1 MRIFSA
7 AIGATF
13 AAFVTFEAT
22 GFTKESSCFVF
33 GRSSSKRVGG
43 GLEWA
48 SHLMLIPIE
57 VGARGTPPRL
67 MWHLRRERATTYFA
81 NSRTS
86 RSVSSWY
93 AACKDAFVTD
103 PYVSSAQT
111 A

>member
-7 AIGATF
+7 TIGSTF

-22 GFTKESSCFVF
+22 GFTRESSCLVF
-33 GRSSSKRVGG
+33 GRMSTKRVHGG
-43 GLEWA
+43 VERA
-48 SHLMLIPIE
+48 SQLTVVPIE

-67 MWHLRRERATTYFA
+67 MWHLRRERATTHFG
-81 NSRTS
+81 NSGTS